1 MTYICMAVW
10 LAHFTCHTTVGAVS
24 MPCGP
29 ETGCPTTPGISL
41 ASAAV
46 MPCVVVSW
54 CRASHRSSEE
64 LCL

>member
-1 MTYICMAVW
+1 MAVW
-10 LAHFTCHTTVGAVS
+10 LAHFTHHTAVGAVS

-29 ETGCPTTPGISL
+29 ETGCPSTPGISL

-46 MPCVVVSW
+46 MPCVVVSR
-54 CRASHRSSEE
+54 CGASRRSSEE